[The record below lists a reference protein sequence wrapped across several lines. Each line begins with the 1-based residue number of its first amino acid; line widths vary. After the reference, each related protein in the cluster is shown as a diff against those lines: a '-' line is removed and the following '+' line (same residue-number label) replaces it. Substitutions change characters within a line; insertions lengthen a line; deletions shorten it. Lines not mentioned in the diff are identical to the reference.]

1 MGRVQR
7 RDAKMEKFDL
17 FRDLAERTGGDVY
30 LGVVGPVRTGK
41 STFIKRFMELM
52 VLPLMEDPNARDRT
66 RDELPQSGA
75 GRTIMTTEPKFVP
88 DEAQSI
94 QLEDNLEVRIRLVD
108 CVGYTVA
115 GALGYMEEEGPR
127 MVVTPWFPEPIPF
140 QRAAEAG
147 TRKVISEHSTVGLV
161 ITTDGT
167 VTDLPRSA
175 YVEAEER
182 VIRELEELGKPYLI
196 LLNSTR
202 PHSEQAQ
209 DLALELSSRYG
220 VTVIPVDVM
229 TLGQRDIL
237 GILDQLLY
245 EFPVREVRIRSP
257 RWLDCLPPEH
267 ALKQQFMEA
276 VQTTVEKI
284 HKLRDVEVAV
294 GEFAAYDFLQ
304 NAALERMEL
313 GTGTATIGLSAK
325 RELFFST
332 LSELTG
338 LDVEDDHDLFQQM
351 RELSQVKH
359 DYDKVAEALSQVEER
374 GYGIVTPRLEDIAFN
389 EPEVI
394 RQGGRFG
401 VRLEA
406 SAPSIHM
413 IRADIK
419 TEVTP
424 FVGTEK
430 QGEEFVRRLTE
441 EFELDPARIW
451 ETDFLGMSLYD
462 LIKDGLSSKLYR
474 MPENAQE
481 KLRETLTKIINEGSG
496 GLICIIL

>member
-1 MGRVQR
+1 
-7 RDAKMEKFDL
+7 MEKFDL

-52 VLPLMEDPNARDRT
+52 VLPLMEDQNSRDRT

-88 DEAQSI
+88 DEAQRI

-108 CVGYTVA
+108 CVGYTVD
-115 GALGYMEEEGPR
+115 GALGYLEGEGPR

-161 ITTDGT
+161 VTTDGT
-167 VTDLPRSA
+167 ITDLPRSA

-209 DLALELSSRYG
+209 DLAQELSARYG

-237 GILDQLLY
+237 GILGELLY
-245 EFPVREVRIRSP
+245 EFPVREIRVRSP
-257 RWLDCLPPEH
+257 RWLECLPKEH
-267 ALKQQFMEA
+267 PFRQQFLEA

-284 HKLRDVEVAV
+284 HKLRDVETAV
-294 GEFAAYDFLQ
+294 LALSSYDFLQ
-304 NAALERMEL
+304 SASLDNMEL
-313 GTGTATIGLSAK
+313 GTGTATIALTAK
-325 RELFFST
+325 RELFFRT
-332 LSELTG
+332 LSELTQ
-338 LDVEDDHDLFQQM
+338 LEVADDHDLFQLMQ
-351 RELSQVKH
+351 ELSQVKRH
-359 DYDKVAEALSQVEER
+359 YDKIAEALAQVEER
-374 GYGIVTPRLEDIAFN
+374 GYGIVTPQLDDIVFN

-451 ETDFLGMSLYD
+451 QTDFLGMSLYD
-462 LIKDGLSSKLYR
+462 LIRDGLSSKLYR

>member
-1 MGRVQR
+1 
-7 RDAKMEKFDL
+7 MEKFDL

-30 LGVVGPVRTGK
+30 LGIVGPVRTGK
-41 STFIKRFMELM
+41 STFIKRFMELL
-52 VLPLMEDPNARDRT
+52 VLPLMEDPHEKERA

-75 GRTIMTTEPKFVP
+75 GRTIMTNEPKFVP

-94 QLEDNLEVRIRLVD
+94 QLEDNLQVRIRLVD
-108 CVGYTVA
+108 CVGYTVE
-115 GALGYMEEEGPR
+115 GALGYMEAEGPR
-127 MVVTPWFPEPIPF
+127 MVVTPWFAEPIPF
-140 QRAAEAG
+140 QQAAEAG

-161 ITTDGT
+161 VTTDGT
-167 VTDLPRSA
+167 VTDLPREA
-175 YVEAEER
+175 YVQAEER

-209 DLALELSSRYG
+209 DLAQELSSRYG
-220 VTVIPVDVM
+220 VAVIPVDVM
-229 TLGQRDIL
+229 NIGQRDIL
-237 GILDQLLY
+237 SILDQLLY

-257 RWLDCLPPEH
+257 RWLECLPEDH
-267 ALKQQFMEA
+267 SLKQQFMEA
-276 VQTTVEKI
+276 VQKTVAGI
-284 HKLRDVEVAV
+284 HKLRDIETAV
-294 GEFAAYDFLQ
+294 DNFAACDFLETASLD
-304 NAALERMEL
+304 NMEL
-313 GTGTATIGLSAK
+313 GTGTATISLVAK

-332 LSELTG
+332 LSELTE
-338 LDVEDDHDLFQQM
+338 LEVRDDHDLFQLM
-351 RELSQVKH
+351 RDLSRVRRE
-359 DYDKVAEALSQVEER
+359 YEKVAEALEQVQEK
-374 GYGIVTPRLEDIAFN
+374 GYGIVTPQLEDITFN

-451 ETDFLGMSLYD
+451 QTDFLGMSLYD

-474 MPENAQE
+474 MPDNAQE

>member
-1 MGRVQR
+1 
-7 RDAKMEKFDL
+7 MEKFDL

-41 STFIKRFMELM
+41 STFIKRFMELL

-108 CVGYTVA
+108 CVGYTVD
-115 GALGYMEEEGPR
+115 GALGYLEEEGPR

-140 QRAAEAG
+140 QQAAEAG

-161 ITTDGT
+161 VTTDGT

-182 VIRELEELGKPYLI
+182 VIRELEELDKPYLI

-209 DLALELSSRYG
+209 DLAQELSSRYG

-257 RWLDCLPPEH
+257 RWLDCLPKEH
-267 ALKQQFMEA
+267 TLKQQFMEA

-284 HKLRDVEVAV
+284 HKLKDVDIAV
-294 GEFAAYDFLQ
+294 EEFASYDFLHS
-304 NAALERMEL
+304 ASLEKMEL
-313 GTGTATIGLSAK
+313 GTGTATIGLAAK

-332 LSELTG
+332 LSELTQ
-338 LDVEDDHDLFQQM
+338 LDVKDDHDLFQLM
-351 RELSQVKH
+351 RDLSQVKRE
-359 DYDKVAEALSQVEER
+359 YDKVAEALAQVQEK
-374 GYGIVTPRLEDIAFN
+374 GYGIVTPQLEDIVFN

-451 ETDFLGMSLYD
+451 QTDFLGMSLYD